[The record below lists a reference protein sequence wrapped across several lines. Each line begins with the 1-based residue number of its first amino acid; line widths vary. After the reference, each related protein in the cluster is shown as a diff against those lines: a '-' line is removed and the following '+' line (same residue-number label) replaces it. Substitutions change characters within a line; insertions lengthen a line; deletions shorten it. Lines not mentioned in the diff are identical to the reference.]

1 MDKLFQPSSV
11 AVVGAS
17 RNPSKIGFSI
27 LKNIIDSGY
36 SGNLYPVNPNAEEIL
51 GLKAYPS
58 LKSIPG
64 DVDTAVIVVPSKYVL
79 DVAREAGE
87 KGVKYLVVITAG
99 FKEVGGEGIKRE
111 KELLRVVRE
120 YDMNMVGP
128 NCLGVI
134 DTHTPIN
141 MTFAQRMA
149 RKGHIAFISQSGALV
164 TAVLDWAA
172 QAKIGFSKI
181 VSIGNKADLTELDF
195 IEYFT
200 RDPDTNAVLLY
211 VESIDNGVEFVERA
225 SKVTKK
231 KPVIILKGG
240 VTEAGAKA
248 AVSHTG
254 ALAGRVAAYE
264 AGFRKAGVI
273 MASSLSELFDYAV
286 ALASQPPPRRNGIAV
301 LSNAGGLCILT
312 ADILVK
318 KGLSLATFRS
328 DTIEKLKKIL
338 PPTAAIYNPVDVVGD
353 SDAVRYLNT
362 LETLLSDDSVDAV
375 LTLLA
380 PTALIDPLD
389 ISKGI
394 VELKKKYP
402 NKAILAGFVGGPS
415 YYDAVEYLMDNK
427 IPFYNMPARLAT
439 AVLGLVMYKE
449 YLDRPR
455 YKYVSVEDVDRERV
469 KQIINIVRKEGRT
482 VLLESEAKSI
492 AAAYGIPVPKF
503 YLAKSPIDAISA
515 AEYIGYPV
523 VMKIVSPDI
532 LHKTDV
538 GGIKAGISSSEEVED
553 AYEEI
558 IMNVTKYV
566 PRAKIYGILV
576 EKMADKGVETIV
588 GVTKDLQ
595 FGHLIM
601 FGSGGIYTE
610 LFKDVAFSL
619 IPMAREEV
627 QDLMGRTKIFNILRG
642 YRGMP
647 VSDIKRL
654 EDILLRI
661 NQLIID
667 FPEIVELDINPLRV
681 YEAGRG
687 AIALDIKMVLSKEV

>member
-1 MDKLFQPSSV
+1 MDKLFHPSSV

-17 RNPSKIGFSI
+17 RNPNKIGFSI
-27 LKNIIDSGY
+27 LKNIIESGY
-36 SGNLYPVNPNAEEIL
+36 QGSLYPVNPNAEEIL
-51 GLKAYPS
+51 GIKAYPS
-58 LKSIPG
+58 LKNIPG
-64 DVDTAVIVVPSKYVL
+64 DVDTAVIVVPAKYVL

-111 KELLRVVRE
+111 KELLKIIRE
-120 YDMNMVGP
+120 YNMHMVGP

-200 RDPDTNAVLLY
+200 RDPETNAILLY

-231 KPVIILKGG
+231 KPIIILKGG

-318 KGLSLATFRS
+318 KGLSLATFGS

-353 SDAVRYLNT
+353 SDAARYLNT
-362 LETLLSDDSVDAV
+362 LETLLNDESVDAV

-402 NKAILAGFVGGPS
+402 NKALLAGFVGGPS
-415 YYDAVEYLMDNK
+415 YHDAAEYLMDNR

-439 AVLGLVMYKE
+439 AVLGLVKYRE

-455 YKYVSVEDVDRERV
+455 YKHVTVEDVDKERV

-566 PRAKIYGILV
+566 PRAKIYGVLV
-576 EKMADKGVETIV
+576 EKMADKGVETII

-619 IPMAREEV
+619 IPMAREEI

-647 VSDIKRL
+647 ASDIKRL

-687 AIALDIKMVLSKEV
+687 AIALDIKMVLTKEV

>member
-1 MDKLFQPSSV
+1 
-11 AVVGAS
+11 
-17 RNPSKIGFSI
+17 
-27 LKNIIDSGY
+27 
-36 SGNLYPVNPNAEEIL
+36 
-51 GLKAYPS
+51 
-58 LKSIPG
+58 
-64 DVDTAVIVVPSKYVL
+64 
-79 DVAREAGE
+79 
-87 KGVKYLVVITAG
+87 
-99 FKEVGGEGIKRE
+99 
-111 KELLRVVRE
+111 
-120 YDMNMVGP
+120 
-128 NCLGVI
+128 
-134 DTHTPIN
+134 
-141 MTFAQRMA
+141 
-149 RKGHIAFISQSGALV
+149 
-164 TAVLDWAA
+164 
-172 QAKIGFSKI
+172 
-181 VSIGNKADLTELDF
+181 
-195 IEYFT
+195 
-200 RDPDTNAVLLY
+200 
-211 VESIDNGVEFVERA
+211 
-225 SKVTKK
+225 
-231 KPVIILKGG
+231 

-415 YYDAVEYLMDNK
+415 YYDAAEYLMDNK

-439 AVLGLVMYKE
+439 AVLGLVMYRE